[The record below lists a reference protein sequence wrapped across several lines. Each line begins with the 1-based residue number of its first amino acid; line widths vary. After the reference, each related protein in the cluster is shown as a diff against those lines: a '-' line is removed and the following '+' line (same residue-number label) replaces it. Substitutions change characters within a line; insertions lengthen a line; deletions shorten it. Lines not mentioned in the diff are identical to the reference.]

1 MSEGEVEIEIQS
13 LNAIRTWVRALCE
26 RVREVSDLAN
36 LTLIDNLQFL
46 PLENI
51 QQQGA
56 LQSRAFTEQSMAEML
71 LWLQSSCSSFG
82 QLTWDKAG

>member
-36 LTLIDNLQFL
+36 LT
-46 PLENI
+46 
-51 QQQGA
+51 
-56 LQSRAFTEQSMAEML
+56 
-71 LWLQSSCSSFG
+71 
-82 QLTWDKAG
+82 